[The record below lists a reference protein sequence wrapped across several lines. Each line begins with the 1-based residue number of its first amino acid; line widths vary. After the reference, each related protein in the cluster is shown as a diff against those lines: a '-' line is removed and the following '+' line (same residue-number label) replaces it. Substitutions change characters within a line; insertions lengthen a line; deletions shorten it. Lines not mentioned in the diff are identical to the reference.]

1 MKQSKL
7 KVLDLFSGIG
17 GFSLALESTGYFQ
30 TIGFVEND
38 EYCQAVL
45 RHHFPE
51 VPILGDIKNVTKET
65 VPTRP
70 DVLCGGFPCQPFSV
84 AGDQRAKDDPRHLW
98 PEMLRIIKEQKP
110 TWVVGENVSGLV
122 KLGLDE
128 ILDEMEDQGYSTRTF
143 NIPAFSVGAPHQR
156 QRLWIIGHLGDP
168 EHNGPPTPE
177 RQRGL
182 LKQPEEPKKQ
192 ISIWESEGTSS
203 ASGDVANPDNEGL
216 RSRIGGDDFDYEEE
230 SGEGGVDGEGS
241 AGDDEWY
248 DTSPTQDE
256 GVDVANPDVI
266 RSSSE
271 QFRNIR
277 GLAKKSREEK
287 GRGSK
292 SSVRIE
298 TRSSNVPD
306 TNDTRDRTQEH
317 RVDEDGKKNIQGRQ
331 EHTQSKSS
339 RHGADVA
346 NSESFKSREQTE
358 RQGRENTARRSDDS
372 RGTKTQRTE
381 TVTDPNGEGLQGQR
395 KKYKLPKSKR
405 KREIGGSSWWD
416 VEPNVGRVAY
426 GVPDRVFKLRALGN
440 SIIPQI
446 AQKIGYAIIEA
457 EKNGCKKGNQF

>member
-1 MKQSKL
+1 MSKSKL

-17 GFSLALESTGYFQ
+17 GFSLALESTGHFQ

-45 RHHFPE
+45 QHHFPE

-70 DVLCGGFPCQPFSV
+70 DVICGGFPCQPFSV

-168 EHNGPPTPE
+168 EHNGSPTPE
-177 RQRGL
+177 RERGL
-182 LKQPEEPKKQ
+182 LKQSEEPKKQ

-256 GVDVANPDVI
+256 GMDV
-266 RSSSE
+266 S
-271 QFRNIR
+271 
-277 GLAKKSREEK
+277 
-287 GRGSK
+287 
-292 SSVRIE
+292 
-298 TRSSNVPD
+298 D
-306 TNDTRDRTQEH
+306 TDNTRDRTQEH

-339 RHGADVA
+339 RHGADIP
-346 NSESFKSREQTE
+346 
-358 RQGRENTARRSDDS
+358 
-372 RGTKTQRTE
+372 
-381 TVTDPNGEGLQGQR
+381 DPNGKGLQGQR

-426 GVPDRVFKLRALGN
+426 GVPNRVFKLRALGN
-440 SIIPQI
+440 SIVPQI

-457 EKNGCKKGNQF
+457 EKNGHKEGNKF

>member
-1 MKQSKL
+1 MSKSKL

-17 GFSLALESTGYFQ
+17 GFSLALESTGHFQ

-45 RHHFPE
+45 QHHFPE

-70 DVLCGGFPCQPFSV
+70 DVICGGFPCQPFSV

-110 TWVVGENVSGLV
+110 TWIVGENVSGLV

-168 EHNGPPTPE
+168 EHNGSPTPE

-192 ISIWESEGTSS
+192 ISLWELEGTSS
-203 ASGDVANPDNEGL
+203 ASGDVANPDNEGV

-256 GVDVANPDVI
+256 GVDV
-266 RSSSE
+266 S
-271 QFRNIR
+271 
-277 GLAKKSREEK
+277 
-287 GRGSK
+287 
-292 SSVRIE
+292 
-298 TRSSNVPD
+298 D
-306 TNDTRDRTQEH
+306 TDDTRDRTQEH

-339 RHGADVA
+339 RHGADIP
-346 NSESFKSREQTE
+346 
-358 RQGRENTARRSDDS
+358 
-372 RGTKTQRTE
+372 
-381 TVTDPNGEGLQGQR
+381 DPNGKGLQGQR

-426 GVPDRVFKLRALGN
+426 GVPNRVFKLRALGN

-457 EKNGCKKGNQF
+457 EKNGYKEGSKF

>member
-1 MKQSKL
+1 MSKSKL

-17 GFSLALESTGYFQ
+17 GFSLALESTGHFQ

-45 RHHFPE
+45 QHHFPE

-70 DVLCGGFPCQPFSV
+70 DVICGGFPCQPFSV

-168 EHNGPPTPE
+168 EYNGSPTPE

-192 ISIWESEGTSS
+192 ISIWESEGTSG
-203 ASGDVANPDNEGL
+203 ASGDVANPDNEGV

-256 GVDVANPDVI
+256 GVDV
-266 RSSSE
+266 S
-271 QFRNIR
+271 
-277 GLAKKSREEK
+277 
-287 GRGSK
+287 
-292 SSVRIE
+292 
-298 TRSSNVPD
+298 D
-306 TNDTRDRTQEH
+306 TDNTRDRTQEH

-339 RHGADVA
+339 RHGADIP
-346 NSESFKSREQTE
+346 
-358 RQGRENTARRSDDS
+358 
-372 RGTKTQRTE
+372 
-381 TVTDPNGEGLQGQR
+381 DPNGKGLQGQR

-426 GVPDRVFKLRALGN
+426 GVPNRVFKLRALGN

-457 EKNGCKKGNQF
+457 EKNGYKEGSKF

>member
-1 MKQSKL
+1 MSKSKL

-17 GFSLALESTGYFQ
+17 GFSLALESTGHFQ

-45 RHHFPE
+45 QHHFPE

-70 DVLCGGFPCQPFSV
+70 DVICGGFPCQPFSV

-168 EHNGPPTPE
+168 EHNGSPTPE

-192 ISIWESEGTSS
+192 ISIWELEGTSG
-203 ASGDVANPDNEGL
+203 ASGDVANPDNEGV

-256 GVDVANPDVI
+256 GVDV
-266 RSSSE
+266 
-271 QFRNIR
+271 
-277 GLAKKSREEK
+277 
-287 GRGSK
+287 
-292 SSVRIE
+292 
-298 TRSSNVPD
+298 PD
-306 TNDTRDRTQEH
+306 TDNTRDRTQEH

-339 RHGADVA
+339 RHGADIP
-346 NSESFKSREQTE
+346 
-358 RQGRENTARRSDDS
+358 
-372 RGTKTQRTE
+372 
-381 TVTDPNGEGLQGQR
+381 DPNGKGLQGQR

-426 GVPDRVFKLRALGN
+426 GVPNRVFKLRALGN

-457 EKNGCKKGNQF
+457 EKNGYKEGSKF

>member
-1 MKQSKL
+1 MSKSKL

-17 GFSLALESTGYFQ
+17 GFSLALESTGHFQ

-45 RHHFPE
+45 QHHFPE

-70 DVLCGGFPCQPFSV
+70 DVICGGFPCQPFSV

-168 EHNGPPTPE
+168 EHNGSPTPE

-192 ISIWESEGTSS
+192 ISIWELEGTSS
-203 ASGDVANPDNEGL
+203 ASGDVANPDNERV

-256 GVDVANPDVI
+256 GVDMANP
-266 RSSSE
+266 
-271 QFRNIR
+271 
-277 GLAKKSREEK
+277 
-287 GRGSK
+287 
-292 SSVRIE
+292 
-298 TRSSNVPD
+298 
-306 TNDTRDRTQEH
+306 
-317 RVDEDGKKNIQGRQ
+317 
-331 EHTQSKSS
+331 
-339 RHGADVA
+339 
-346 NSESFKSREQTE
+346 ESFKSREQTE
-358 RQGRENTARRSDDS
+358 RQGRKNTARRSDDS
-372 RGTKTQRTE
+372 RGTKTERTE
-381 TVTDPNGEGLQGQR
+381 TVTDPNGKGLQGQR

-416 VEPNVGRVAY
+416 VEPDVGRVAY
-426 GVPDRVFKLRALGN
+426 GVPNRVFKLRALGN

-457 EKNGCKKGNQF
+457 EKNGYKEGSKF

>member
-1 MKQSKL
+1 MSKSKL

-17 GFSLALESTGYFQ
+17 GFSLALESTGHFQ

-45 RHHFPE
+45 QHHFPE

-70 DVLCGGFPCQPFSV
+70 DVICGGFPCQPFSV

-168 EHNGPPTPE
+168 EHNGSPTPE

-192 ISIWESEGTSS
+192 ISIWELEGAGS
-203 ASGDVANPDNEGL
+203 ASGDVANSDNEGV

-256 GVDVANPDVI
+256 GVDVPD
-266 RSSSE
+266 
-271 QFRNIR
+271 
-277 GLAKKSREEK
+277 
-287 GRGSK
+287 
-292 SSVRIE
+292 
-298 TRSSNVPD
+298 PD
-306 TNDTRDRTQEH
+306 NTRDRTQEH
-317 RVDEDGKKNIQGRQ
+317 QVDEDGKKNIQGRQ

-339 RHGADVA
+339 RHGADIP
-346 NSESFKSREQTE
+346 
-358 RQGRENTARRSDDS
+358 
-372 RGTKTQRTE
+372 
-381 TVTDPNGEGLQGQR
+381 DPNGKGLQGQR

-426 GVPDRVFKLRALGN
+426 GVPNRVFKLRALGN

-457 EKNGCKKGNQF
+457 EKNGYKEGSKF

>member
-1 MKQSKL
+1 MSKSKL

-17 GFSLALESTGYFQ
+17 GFSLALESTGHFQ

-45 RHHFPE
+45 QHHFPE

-70 DVLCGGFPCQPFSV
+70 DVICGGFPCQPFSV

-168 EHNGPPTPE
+168 EHNGSPTPE

-192 ISIWESEGTSS
+192 ISIWESEGASS
-203 ASGDVANPDNEGL
+203 ASGDVANPDNEGV

-256 GVDVANPDVI
+256 GMD
-266 RSSSE
+266 
-271 QFRNIR
+271 
-277 GLAKKSREEK
+277 
-287 GRGSK
+287 
-292 SSVRIE
+292 
-298 TRSSNVPD
+298 VPD
-306 TNDTRDRTQEH
+306 TDDTRDRTQEH
-317 RVDEDGKKNIQGRQ
+317 RVDKDGKKNIQGRQ

-339 RHGADVA
+339 RHGADIP
-346 NSESFKSREQTE
+346 
-358 RQGRENTARRSDDS
+358 
-372 RGTKTQRTE
+372 
-381 TVTDPNGEGLQGQR
+381 DPNGKGLQGQR

-426 GVPDRVFKLRALGN
+426 GVPNRVFKLRALGN

>member
-1 MKQSKL
+1 MSKSKL

-17 GFSLALESTGYFQ
+17 GFSLALESTGHFQ

-45 RHHFPE
+45 QHHFPE

-70 DVLCGGFPCQPFSV
+70 DVICGGFPCQPFSV

-168 EHNGPPTPE
+168 EHNGSPTPE

-192 ISIWESEGTSS
+192 ISIWELEGAGS

-256 GVDVANPDVI
+256 GVDMANP
-266 RSSSE
+266 
-271 QFRNIR
+271 
-277 GLAKKSREEK
+277 
-287 GRGSK
+287 
-292 SSVRIE
+292 
-298 TRSSNVPD
+298 
-306 TNDTRDRTQEH
+306 
-317 RVDEDGKKNIQGRQ
+317 
-331 EHTQSKSS
+331 
-339 RHGADVA
+339 
-346 NSESFKSREQTE
+346 ESFKSREQTE
-358 RQGRENTARRSDDS
+358 RQGRKNTARRSDDS
-372 RGTKTQRTE
+372 RGTKTERTE
-381 TVTDPNGEGLQGQR
+381 TVTDPNGKGLQGQR

-426 GVPDRVFKLRALGN
+426 GVPNRVFKLRALGN

-457 EKNGCKKGNQF
+457 EKNGHKEGNKF

>member
-1 MKQSKL
+1 LSKSKL

-17 GFSLALESTGYFQ
+17 GFSLALESTGHFQ

-45 RHHFPE
+45 QHHFPE

-70 DVLCGGFPCQPFSV
+70 DVICGGFPCQPFSV

-168 EHNGPPTPE
+168 EHNGSPTPE

-192 ISIWESEGTSS
+192 ISIWELEGTSS
-203 ASGDVANPDNEGL
+203 ASGDVANPDNERV

-256 GVDVANPDVI
+256 GVDMANP
-266 RSSSE
+266 
-271 QFRNIR
+271 
-277 GLAKKSREEK
+277 
-287 GRGSK
+287 
-292 SSVRIE
+292 
-298 TRSSNVPD
+298 
-306 TNDTRDRTQEH
+306 
-317 RVDEDGKKNIQGRQ
+317 
-331 EHTQSKSS
+331 
-339 RHGADVA
+339 
-346 NSESFKSREQTE
+346 ESFKSREQTE
-358 RQGRENTARRSDDS
+358 RQGRKNTARRSNDS
-372 RGTKTQRTE
+372 RGTKTERTE
-381 TVTDPNGEGLQGQR
+381 TVTDPNGKGLQGQR

-426 GVPDRVFKLRALGN
+426 GVPNRVFKLRALGN

-457 EKNGCKKGNQF
+457 EKNGHKEGNKF

>member
-1 MKQSKL
+1 MSKSKL

-17 GFSLALESTGYFQ
+17 GFSLALESTGHFQ

-45 RHHFPE
+45 QHHFPE

-70 DVLCGGFPCQPFSV
+70 DVICGGFPCQPFSV

-168 EHNGPPTPE
+168 EHNGSPTPE

-192 ISIWESEGTSS
+192 ISIWELEGTSS
-203 ASGDVANPDNEGL
+203 ASGDVANPDNERV

-230 SGEGGVDGEGS
+230 SGEGGIDGEGS

-256 GVDVANPDVI
+256 GVDMANP
-266 RSSSE
+266 
-271 QFRNIR
+271 
-277 GLAKKSREEK
+277 
-287 GRGSK
+287 
-292 SSVRIE
+292 
-298 TRSSNVPD
+298 
-306 TNDTRDRTQEH
+306 
-317 RVDEDGKKNIQGRQ
+317 
-331 EHTQSKSS
+331 
-339 RHGADVA
+339 
-346 NSESFKSREQTE
+346 ESFKSREQTE
-358 RQGRENTARRSDDS
+358 RQGRKNTARRSNDS
-372 RGTKTQRTE
+372 RGTKTERTE
-381 TVTDPNGEGLQGQR
+381 TVTDPNGKGLQGQR

-426 GVPDRVFKLRALGN
+426 GVPNRVFKLRALGN

-457 EKNGCKKGNQF
+457 EKNGHKEGNKF

>member
-1 MKQSKL
+1 MSKSKL

-17 GFSLALESTGYFQ
+17 GFSLALESTGHFQ

-45 RHHFPE
+45 QHHFPE

-70 DVLCGGFPCQPFSV
+70 DVICGGFPCQPYSV

-168 EHNGPPTPE
+168 EHNGSPTPE
-177 RQRGL
+177 RERGL
-182 LKQPEEPKKQ
+182 LKQSEEPKKQ

-203 ASGDVANPDNEGL
+203 ASGDVANPDNERV

-256 GVDVANPDVI
+256 GVDVSNPD
-266 RSSSE
+266 
-271 QFRNIR
+271 N
-277 GLAKKSREEK
+277 
-287 GRGSK
+287 
-292 SSVRIE
+292 
-298 TRSSNVPD
+298 
-306 TNDTRDRTQEH
+306 TRDRTQEH

-339 RHGADVA
+339 RHGADIP
-346 NSESFKSREQTE
+346 N
-358 RQGRENTARRSDDS
+358 
-372 RGTKTQRTE
+372 
-381 TVTDPNGEGLQGQR
+381 PNGKGLQGQR

-416 VEPNVGRVAY
+416 IEPNVGRVAY
-426 GVPDRVFKLRALGN
+426 GVPNRVFKLRALGN

-457 EKNGCKKGNQF
+457 EKNGYKEGSKF

>member
-1 MKQSKL
+1 MSKSKL

-17 GFSLALESTGYFQ
+17 GFSLALESTGHFQ

-45 RHHFPE
+45 QHHFPE

-70 DVLCGGFPCQPFSV
+70 DVICGGFPCQPFSV

-110 TWVVGENVSGLV
+110 TWIVGENVSGLV

-168 EHNGPPTPE
+168 EHNGSPTPE

-192 ISIWESEGTSS
+192 ISIWELEGTSS
-203 ASGDVANPDNEGL
+203 ASGDVANPDNEGV

-230 SGEGGVDGEGS
+230 SGEGGIDGEGS

-256 GVDVANPDVI
+256 GMDV
-266 RSSSE
+266 S
-271 QFRNIR
+271 
-277 GLAKKSREEK
+277 
-287 GRGSK
+287 
-292 SSVRIE
+292 
-298 TRSSNVPD
+298 D
-306 TNDTRDRTQEH
+306 TDNTRDRTQEH
-317 RVDEDGKKNIQGRQ
+317 RVDKDGKKNIKGRQ

-339 RHGADVA
+339 RHGADIP
-346 NSESFKSREQTE
+346 
-358 RQGRENTARRSDDS
+358 
-372 RGTKTQRTE
+372 
-381 TVTDPNGEGLQGQR
+381 DPNGKGLQGQR

-426 GVPDRVFKLRALGN
+426 GVPNRVFKLRALGN

-457 EKNGCKKGNQF
+457 EKNGYKEGSKF

>member
-1 MKQSKL
+1 MSKSKL

-17 GFSLALESTGYFQ
+17 GFSLALESTGHFQ

-45 RHHFPE
+45 QHHFPE

-70 DVLCGGFPCQPFSV
+70 DVICGGFPCQPFSV

-168 EHNGPPTPE
+168 EHNGSPTPE

-192 ISIWESEGTSS
+192 ISIWELEGAGS
-203 ASGDVANPDNEGL
+203 ASGDVANSDNEGV

-256 GVDVANPDVI
+256 GVDV
-266 RSSSE
+266 S
-271 QFRNIR
+271 
-277 GLAKKSREEK
+277 
-287 GRGSK
+287 
-292 SSVRIE
+292 
-298 TRSSNVPD
+298 D
-306 TNDTRDRTQEH
+306 TDDTRDRTQEH

-339 RHGADVA
+339 RHGADIP
-346 NSESFKSREQTE
+346 
-358 RQGRENTARRSDDS
+358 
-372 RGTKTQRTE
+372 
-381 TVTDPNGEGLQGQR
+381 DPNGKGLQGQR

-426 GVPDRVFKLRALGN
+426 GVPNRVFKLRALGN

-457 EKNGCKKGNQF
+457 EKNGYKEGSKF

>member
-17 GFSLALESTGYFQ
+17 GFSLALESTGHFQ

-70 DVLCGGFPCQPFSV
+70 DVICGGFPCQPFSV

-168 EHNGPPTPE
+168 EHNGSPTPE

-230 SGEGGVDGEGS
+230 SGEGGIDGEGS

-256 GVDVANPDVI
+256 GMD
-266 RSSSE
+266 
-271 QFRNIR
+271 
-277 GLAKKSREEK
+277 
-287 GRGSK
+287 
-292 SSVRIE
+292 
-298 TRSSNVPD
+298 VPD
-306 TNDTRDRTQEH
+306 TDDTGDRTQKH

-339 RHGADVA
+339 RHGADIP
-346 NSESFKSREQTE
+346 
-358 RQGRENTARRSDDS
+358 
-372 RGTKTQRTE
+372 
-381 TVTDPNGEGLQGQR
+381 DPNGKGLQGQR

-426 GVPDRVFKLRALGN
+426 GVPNRVFKLRALGN

-457 EKNGCKKGNQF
+457 EKNGHKEGNKF

>member
-1 MKQSKL
+1 MSKSKL

-17 GFSLALESTGYFQ
+17 GFSLALESTGHFQ

-70 DVLCGGFPCQPFSV
+70 DVICGGFPCQPFSV

-110 TWVVGENVSGLV
+110 TWIVGENVSGLV

-168 EHNGPPTPE
+168 EHNGSPTPE
-177 RQRGL
+177 RERGL

-192 ISIWESEGTSS
+192 ISIWELEGTSG
-203 ASGDVANPDNEGL
+203 ASGDVANPDNEGV

-230 SGEGGVDGEGS
+230 SGEGGIDGEGS

-256 GVDVANPDVI
+256 GVDVPNPD
-266 RSSSE
+266 
-271 QFRNIR
+271 N
-277 GLAKKSREEK
+277 
-287 GRGSK
+287 
-292 SSVRIE
+292 
-298 TRSSNVPD
+298 
-306 TNDTRDRTQEH
+306 TRDRTQEH
-317 RVDEDGKKNIQGRQ
+317 RVDKDGKKNIKRRQ
-331 EHTQSKSS
+331 EHTQAKSS
-339 RHGADVA
+339 IHGADIP
-346 NSESFKSREQTE
+346 
-358 RQGRENTARRSDDS
+358 
-372 RGTKTQRTE
+372 
-381 TVTDPNGEGLQGQR
+381 DPNGKGLQGQR

-426 GVPDRVFKLRALGN
+426 GVPNRVFKLRALGN

-457 EKNGCKKGNQF
+457 EKNGHKEGSKF

>member
-17 GFSLALESTGYFQ
+17 GFSLALESTGHFQ

-168 EHNGPPTPE
+168 EHNGSPTPE

-203 ASGDVANPDNEGL
+203 ASGDVANPDNEGV

-230 SGEGGVDGEGS
+230 SGEGGIDGEGS

-256 GVDVANPDVI
+256 GVDV
-266 RSSSE
+266 
-271 QFRNIR
+271 
-277 GLAKKSREEK
+277 
-287 GRGSK
+287 
-292 SSVRIE
+292 
-298 TRSSNVPD
+298 PD
-306 TNDTRDRTQEH
+306 TDDTGDRTQKH

-339 RHGADVA
+339 RHGADIP
-346 NSESFKSREQTE
+346 
-358 RQGRENTARRSDDS
+358 
-372 RGTKTQRTE
+372 
-381 TVTDPNGEGLQGQR
+381 DPNGKGLQGQR

-426 GVPDRVFKLRALGN
+426 GVPNRVFKLRALGN

-457 EKNGCKKGNQF
+457 EKNGHKEGNKF

>member
-1 MKQSKL
+1 LSKSKL

-17 GFSLALESTGYFQ
+17 GFSLALESTGHFQ

-45 RHHFPE
+45 QHHFPE

-70 DVLCGGFPCQPFSV
+70 DVICGGFPCQPFSV

-168 EHNGPPTPE
+168 EHNGSPTPE

-192 ISIWESEGTSS
+192 ISIWELEGTGS
-203 ASGDVANPDNEGL
+203 ASGDVANPDNEGV
-216 RSRIGGDDFDYEEE
+216 RSRIGGNDFDYEEE

-256 GVDVANPDVI
+256 GVDV
-266 RSSSE
+266 S
-271 QFRNIR
+271 
-277 GLAKKSREEK
+277 
-287 GRGSK
+287 
-292 SSVRIE
+292 
-298 TRSSNVPD
+298 D
-306 TNDTRDRTQEH
+306 TDNTRDRTQEH

-339 RHGADVA
+339 RHGADIP
-346 NSESFKSREQTE
+346 
-358 RQGRENTARRSDDS
+358 
-372 RGTKTQRTE
+372 
-381 TVTDPNGEGLQGQR
+381 DPNGKGLQGQR

-426 GVPDRVFKLRALGN
+426 GVPNRVFKLRALGN

-457 EKNGCKKGNQF
+457 EKNGYKEGSKF

>member
-1 MKQSKL
+1 MSKSKL

-17 GFSLALESTGYFQ
+17 GFSLALESTGHFQ

-45 RHHFPE
+45 QHHFPE

-70 DVLCGGFPCQPFSV
+70 DVICGGFPCQPFSV

-168 EHNGPPTPE
+168 EHNGSPTPE

-192 ISIWESEGTSS
+192 ISLWEFEGTSS

-256 GVDVANPDVI
+256 GVDVSNPD
-266 RSSSE
+266 
-271 QFRNIR
+271 N
-277 GLAKKSREEK
+277 
-287 GRGSK
+287 
-292 SSVRIE
+292 
-298 TRSSNVPD
+298 
-306 TNDTRDRTQEH
+306 TRDRTQEH

-339 RHGADVA
+339 RHGADIP
-346 NSESFKSREQTE
+346 
-358 RQGRENTARRSDDS
+358 
-372 RGTKTQRTE
+372 
-381 TVTDPNGEGLQGQR
+381 DPNGKGLQGQR

-416 VEPNVGRVAY
+416 IEPNVGRVAY
-426 GVPDRVFKLRALGN
+426 GVPNRVFKLRALGN

-457 EKNGCKKGNQF
+457 EKNGCKKSSKF

>member
-1 MKQSKL
+1 LSKSKL

-17 GFSLALESTGYFQ
+17 GFSLALESTGHFQ

-45 RHHFPE
+45 QHHFPE

-70 DVLCGGFPCQPFSV
+70 DVICGGFPCQPFSV

-110 TWVVGENVSGLV
+110 TWIVGENVSGLV

-168 EHNGPPTPE
+168 EHNGSPTPE

-192 ISIWESEGTSS
+192 ISIWELEGTSS
-203 ASGDVANPDNEGL
+203 ASGDVANPDNEGV
-216 RSRIGGDDFDYEEE
+216 RSRIGGNDFDYEEE

-256 GVDVANPDVI
+256 GVDMANP
-266 RSSSE
+266 
-271 QFRNIR
+271 
-277 GLAKKSREEK
+277 
-287 GRGSK
+287 
-292 SSVRIE
+292 
-298 TRSSNVPD
+298 
-306 TNDTRDRTQEH
+306 
-317 RVDEDGKKNIQGRQ
+317 
-331 EHTQSKSS
+331 
-339 RHGADVA
+339 
-346 NSESFKSREQTE
+346 ESFKSREQTE
-358 RQGRENTARRSDDS
+358 WQGRKNTARRSDDS
-372 RGTKTQRTE
+372 RGTKTERTE
-381 TVTDPNGEGLQGQR
+381 TVTDPNGKGLQGQR

-426 GVPDRVFKLRALGN
+426 GVPNRVFKLRALGN
-440 SIIPQI
+440 SIVPQI

-457 EKNGCKKGNQF
+457 EKNGYKEGSKF

>member
-1 MKQSKL
+1 MSKSKL

-17 GFSLALESTGYFQ
+17 GFSLALESTGHFQ

-45 RHHFPE
+45 QHHFPE

-70 DVLCGGFPCQPFSV
+70 DVICGGFPCQPFSV

-168 EHNGPPTPE
+168 EHNGSPTPE

-192 ISIWESEGTSS
+192 ISIWELEGTSS
-203 ASGDVANPDNEGL
+203 ASGDVANPDNEGV

-256 GVDVANPDVI
+256 GVDMANP
-266 RSSSE
+266 
-271 QFRNIR
+271 
-277 GLAKKSREEK
+277 
-287 GRGSK
+287 
-292 SSVRIE
+292 
-298 TRSSNVPD
+298 
-306 TNDTRDRTQEH
+306 
-317 RVDEDGKKNIQGRQ
+317 
-331 EHTQSKSS
+331 
-339 RHGADVA
+339 
-346 NSESFKSREQTE
+346 ESFKSREQTE
-358 RQGRENTARRSDDS
+358 RQGRKNTARRSDDS
-372 RGTKTQRTE
+372 RGTKTERTE
-381 TVTDPNGEGLQGQR
+381 TVTDPNGKGLQGQR

-426 GVPDRVFKLRALGN
+426 GVPNRVFKLRALGN

-457 EKNGCKKGNQF
+457 EKNGYKEGSKF

>member
-1 MKQSKL
+1 MSKSKL

-17 GFSLALESTGYFQ
+17 GFSLALESTGHFQ

-45 RHHFPE
+45 QHHFPE

-70 DVLCGGFPCQPFSV
+70 DVICGGFPCQPFSV

-110 TWVVGENVSGLV
+110 TWIVGENVSGLV

-168 EHNGPPTPE
+168 EHNGSPTPE

-192 ISIWESEGTSS
+192 ISIWELEGTSG
-203 ASGDVANPDNEGL
+203 ASGDVANPDNEGV

-256 GVDVANPDVI
+256 GVDV
-266 RSSSE
+266 S
-271 QFRNIR
+271 
-277 GLAKKSREEK
+277 
-287 GRGSK
+287 
-292 SSVRIE
+292 
-298 TRSSNVPD
+298 D
-306 TNDTRDRTQEH
+306 TDDTRDRTQEH

-339 RHGADVA
+339 RHGADIP
-346 NSESFKSREQTE
+346 
-358 RQGRENTARRSDDS
+358 
-372 RGTKTQRTE
+372 
-381 TVTDPNGEGLQGQR
+381 DPNGKGLQGQR

-426 GVPDRVFKLRALGN
+426 GVPNRVFKLRALGN

-457 EKNGCKKGNQF
+457 EKNGHKEGSKF

>member
-1 MKQSKL
+1 MSKSKL

-17 GFSLALESTGYFQ
+17 GFSLALESTGHFQ

-45 RHHFPE
+45 QHHFPE

-70 DVLCGGFPCQPFSV
+70 DVICGGFPCQPFSV

-168 EHNGPPTPE
+168 EHNGSPTPE

-192 ISIWESEGTSS
+192 ISIWELEGTSS
-203 ASGDVANPDNEGL
+203 ASGDVANPDNERV

-256 GVDVANPDVI
+256 GVDMANP
-266 RSSSE
+266 
-271 QFRNIR
+271 
-277 GLAKKSREEK
+277 
-287 GRGSK
+287 
-292 SSVRIE
+292 
-298 TRSSNVPD
+298 
-306 TNDTRDRTQEH
+306 
-317 RVDEDGKKNIQGRQ
+317 
-331 EHTQSKSS
+331 
-339 RHGADVA
+339 
-346 NSESFKSREQTE
+346 ESFKSREQTE
-358 RQGRENTARRSDDS
+358 RQGRKNTARRSNDS
-372 RGTKTQRTE
+372 RGTKTERTE
-381 TVTDPNGEGLQGQR
+381 TVTDPNGKGLQGQR

-426 GVPDRVFKLRALGN
+426 GVPNRVFKLRALGN

-457 EKNGCKKGNQF
+457 EKNGHKEGNKF

>member
-1 MKQSKL
+1 MSKSKL

-17 GFSLALESTGYFQ
+17 GFSLALESTGHFQ

-45 RHHFPE
+45 QHHFPE

-70 DVLCGGFPCQPFSV
+70 DVICGGFPCQPFSV

-168 EHNGPPTPE
+168 EHNGSPTPE

-192 ISIWESEGTSS
+192 ISIWELEGTSS
-203 ASGDVANPDNEGL
+203 ASGDVANPDNEGV

-256 GVDVANPDVI
+256 GVDV
-266 RSSSE
+266 
-271 QFRNIR
+271 
-277 GLAKKSREEK
+277 
-287 GRGSK
+287 
-292 SSVRIE
+292 
-298 TRSSNVPD
+298 PD
-306 TNDTRDRTQEH
+306 TDDTRDRTQEH
-317 RVDEDGKKNIQGRQ
+317 QVNEDGKKNIQGRQ

-339 RHGADVA
+339 RHGADIP
-346 NSESFKSREQTE
+346 
-358 RQGRENTARRSDDS
+358 
-372 RGTKTQRTE
+372 
-381 TVTDPNGEGLQGQR
+381 DPNGKGLQGQR

-426 GVPDRVFKLRALGN
+426 GVPNRVFKLRALGN

-457 EKNGCKKGNQF
+457 EKNGYKEGSKF

>member
-1 MKQSKL
+1 MSKSKL

-17 GFSLALESTGYFQ
+17 GFSLALESTGHFQ

-45 RHHFPE
+45 QHHFPE

-70 DVLCGGFPCQPFSV
+70 DVICGGFPCQPFSV

-168 EHNGPPTPE
+168 EHNGSPTPE

-192 ISIWESEGTSS
+192 ISIWELEGTSS
-203 ASGDVANPDNEGL
+203 ASGDVANPDNERV

-256 GVDVANPDVI
+256 GVDVSNPD
-266 RSSSE
+266 
-271 QFRNIR
+271 N
-277 GLAKKSREEK
+277 
-287 GRGSK
+287 
-292 SSVRIE
+292 
-298 TRSSNVPD
+298 
-306 TNDTRDRTQEH
+306 TRDRTQEH

-339 RHGADVA
+339 RHGADIP
-346 NSESFKSREQTE
+346 
-358 RQGRENTARRSDDS
+358 
-372 RGTKTQRTE
+372 
-381 TVTDPNGEGLQGQR
+381 DPNGKGLQGQR

-405 KREIGGSSWWD
+405 KRKIGGSSWWD

-426 GVPDRVFKLRALGN
+426 GVPNRVFKLRALGN

-457 EKNGCKKGNQF
+457 EKNGHKEGSKF

>member
-1 MKQSKL
+1 MSKSKL

-17 GFSLALESTGYFQ
+17 GFSLALESTGYFE

-45 RHHFPE
+45 QHHFPE

-70 DVLCGGFPCQPFSV
+70 DVICGGFPCQPFSV

-168 EHNGPPTPE
+168 EHNGSPTPE

-203 ASGDVANPDNEGL
+203 ASGDVANPDNERV

-256 GVDVANPDVI
+256 GVDV
-266 RSSSE
+266 S
-271 QFRNIR
+271 
-277 GLAKKSREEK
+277 
-287 GRGSK
+287 
-292 SSVRIE
+292 
-298 TRSSNVPD
+298 D
-306 TNDTRDRTQEH
+306 TDNTRDRTQEH
-317 RVDEDGKKNIQGRQ
+317 QVNKDGKKNIQGRQ

-346 NSESFKSREQTE
+346 NPESFKSREQTE

-372 RGTKTQRTE
+372 RGTKTERTE
-381 TVTDPNGEGLQGQR
+381 TVTDPNGKGLQGQR

-416 VEPNVGRVAY
+416 IEPNVGRGAF
-426 GVPDRVFKLRALGN
+426 GGPNRGFKLRALGN

-457 EKNGCKKGNQF
+457 EKNGCKKSSKF

>member
-1 MKQSKL
+1 MSKSKL

-17 GFSLALESTGYFQ
+17 GFSLALESTGHFQ

-45 RHHFPE
+45 QHHFPE

-70 DVLCGGFPCQPFSV
+70 DVICGGFPCQPFSV

-110 TWVVGENVSGLV
+110 TWIVGENVSGLV

-168 EHNGPPTPE
+168 EHNGSPTPE

-192 ISIWESEGTSS
+192 ISIWELEGTSG
-203 ASGDVANPDNEGL
+203 ASGDVANPDNEGV

-230 SGEGGVDGEGS
+230 SGEGGIDGEGS

-256 GVDVANPDVI
+256 GMDV
-266 RSSSE
+266 S
-271 QFRNIR
+271 
-277 GLAKKSREEK
+277 
-287 GRGSK
+287 
-292 SSVRIE
+292 
-298 TRSSNVPD
+298 D
-306 TNDTRDRTQEH
+306 TDNTRDRTQEH
-317 RVDEDGKKNIQGRQ
+317 RVDKDGKKNIKGRQ

-339 RHGADVA
+339 RHGADIP
-346 NSESFKSREQTE
+346 
-358 RQGRENTARRSDDS
+358 
-372 RGTKTQRTE
+372 
-381 TVTDPNGEGLQGQR
+381 DPNGKGLQGQR

-426 GVPDRVFKLRALGN
+426 GVPNRVFKLRALGN

-457 EKNGCKKGNQF
+457 EKNGYKEGSKF

>member
-1 MKQSKL
+1 MSKSKL

-17 GFSLALESTGYFQ
+17 GFSLALESTGHFQ

-45 RHHFPE
+45 QHHFPE

-70 DVLCGGFPCQPFSV
+70 DVICGGFPCQPFSV

-110 TWVVGENVSGLV
+110 TWIVGENVSGLV

-168 EHNGPPTPE
+168 EHNGSPTPE

-192 ISIWESEGTSS
+192 ISLWEFEGTSG

-256 GVDVANPDVI
+256 GVDMANP
-266 RSSSE
+266 
-271 QFRNIR
+271 
-277 GLAKKSREEK
+277 
-287 GRGSK
+287 
-292 SSVRIE
+292 
-298 TRSSNVPD
+298 
-306 TNDTRDRTQEH
+306 
-317 RVDEDGKKNIQGRQ
+317 
-331 EHTQSKSS
+331 
-339 RHGADVA
+339 
-346 NSESFKSREQTE
+346 ESFKSREQTE
-358 RQGRENTARRSDDS
+358 RQRRKNTARRSNDS
-372 RGTKTQRTE
+372 RGTKTKRTE
-381 TVTDPNGEGLQGQR
+381 TVTDPNGKGLQGQR

-426 GVPDRVFKLRALGN
+426 GVPNRVFKLRALGN

-457 EKNGCKKGNQF
+457 EKNGHKEGNKF

>member
-1 MKQSKL
+1 MSKSKL

-17 GFSLALESTGYFQ
+17 GFSLALESTGHFQ

-45 RHHFPE
+45 QHHFPE

-70 DVLCGGFPCQPFSV
+70 DVICGGFPCQPFSV

-168 EHNGPPTPE
+168 EHNGSPTPE

-192 ISIWESEGTSS
+192 ISIWEFEGTSG
-203 ASGDVANPDNEGL
+203 ASGDVANPDNERV

-256 GVDVANPDVI
+256 GVDMANP
-266 RSSSE
+266 
-271 QFRNIR
+271 
-277 GLAKKSREEK
+277 
-287 GRGSK
+287 
-292 SSVRIE
+292 
-298 TRSSNVPD
+298 
-306 TNDTRDRTQEH
+306 
-317 RVDEDGKKNIQGRQ
+317 
-331 EHTQSKSS
+331 
-339 RHGADVA
+339 
-346 NSESFKSREQTE
+346 ESFKSREQTE
-358 RQGRENTARRSDDS
+358 RQGRKNTARRSDDS
-372 RGTKTQRTE
+372 RGTKTERTE
-381 TVTDPNGEGLQGQR
+381 TVTDPNGKGLQGQR

-426 GVPDRVFKLRALGN
+426 GVPNRVFKLRALGN

-457 EKNGCKKGNQF
+457 EKNGHKEGNKF

>member
-1 MKQSKL
+1 MSKSKL

-17 GFSLALESTGYFQ
+17 GFSLALESTGHFQ

-45 RHHFPE
+45 QHHFPE

-70 DVLCGGFPCQPFSV
+70 DVICGGFPCQPFSV

-168 EHNGPPTPE
+168 EHNGSPTPE
-177 RQRGL
+177 RKRGL

-192 ISIWESEGTSS
+192 ISIWELEGAGS
-203 ASGDVANPDNEGL
+203 ASGDVANSDNEGV

-256 GVDVANPDVI
+256 GVDV
-266 RSSSE
+266 
-271 QFRNIR
+271 
-277 GLAKKSREEK
+277 
-287 GRGSK
+287 
-292 SSVRIE
+292 
-298 TRSSNVPD
+298 PD
-306 TNDTRDRTQEH
+306 TDNTRDRTQEH

-339 RHGADVA
+339 RHGADIP
-346 NSESFKSREQTE
+346 
-358 RQGRENTARRSDDS
+358 
-372 RGTKTQRTE
+372 
-381 TVTDPNGEGLQGQR
+381 DPNGKGLQGQR

-426 GVPDRVFKLRALGN
+426 GVPNRVFKLRALGN

-457 EKNGCKKGNQF
+457 EKNGYKEGSKF

>member
-1 MKQSKL
+1 LSKSKL

-17 GFSLALESTGYFQ
+17 GFSLALESTGHFQ

-45 RHHFPE
+45 QHHFPE

-70 DVLCGGFPCQPFSV
+70 DVICGGFPCQPFSV

-168 EHNGPPTPE
+168 EHNGSPTPE
-177 RQRGL
+177 RERGL

-256 GVDVANPDVI
+256 GMDV
-266 RSSSE
+266 S
-271 QFRNIR
+271 
-277 GLAKKSREEK
+277 
-287 GRGSK
+287 
-292 SSVRIE
+292 
-298 TRSSNVPD
+298 D
-306 TNDTRDRTQEH
+306 TDNTRDRTQEH

-339 RHGADVA
+339 RHGADIP
-346 NSESFKSREQTE
+346 
-358 RQGRENTARRSDDS
+358 
-372 RGTKTQRTE
+372 
-381 TVTDPNGEGLQGQR
+381 DPNGKGLQGQR

-416 VEPNVGRVAY
+416 IEPNVGRVAY
-426 GVPDRVFKLRALGN
+426 GVPNRVFKLRALGN
-440 SIIPQI
+440 SIVPQI

-457 EKNGCKKGNQF
+457 EKNGYKEGNKF

>member
-1 MKQSKL
+1 MSKSKL

-17 GFSLALESTGYFQ
+17 GFSLALESTGHFQ

-45 RHHFPE
+45 QHHFPE

-70 DVLCGGFPCQPFSV
+70 DVICGGFPCQPFSV

-110 TWVVGENVSGLV
+110 TWIVGENVSGLV

-168 EHNGPPTPE
+168 EHNGSPTPE

-192 ISIWESEGTSS
+192 ISIWELEGTSS
-203 ASGDVANPDNEGL
+203 ASGDVANPDNEGV

-256 GVDVANPDVI
+256 GVDV
-266 RSSSE
+266 S
-271 QFRNIR
+271 
-277 GLAKKSREEK
+277 
-287 GRGSK
+287 
-292 SSVRIE
+292 
-298 TRSSNVPD
+298 D
-306 TNDTRDRTQEH
+306 TDDTRDRTQEH

-339 RHGADVA
+339 RHGADIP
-346 NSESFKSREQTE
+346 
-358 RQGRENTARRSDDS
+358 
-372 RGTKTQRTE
+372 
-381 TVTDPNGEGLQGQR
+381 DPNGKGLQGQR

-426 GVPDRVFKLRALGN
+426 GVPNRVFKLRALGN

-457 EKNGCKKGNQF
+457 EKNGYKEGSKF

>member
-1 MKQSKL
+1 LSKSKL

-17 GFSLALESTGYFQ
+17 GFSLALESTGHFQ

-45 RHHFPE
+45 QHHFPE

-70 DVLCGGFPCQPFSV
+70 DVICGGFPCQPFSV
-84 AGDQRAKDDPRHLW
+84 AGDQRAKNDPRHLW

-168 EHNGPPTPE
+168 EHNGSPTPE

-192 ISIWESEGTSS
+192 ISIWESKGASS

-256 GVDVANPDVI
+256 GMD
-266 RSSSE
+266 
-271 QFRNIR
+271 
-277 GLAKKSREEK
+277 
-287 GRGSK
+287 
-292 SSVRIE
+292 
-298 TRSSNVPD
+298 VPD
-306 TNDTRDRTQEH
+306 PDNTRDRTQEH
-317 RVDEDGKKNIQGRQ
+317 RVDKDGKKNIQGRQ

-339 RHGADVA
+339 RHGADIP
-346 NSESFKSREQTE
+346 
-358 RQGRENTARRSDDS
+358 
-372 RGTKTQRTE
+372 
-381 TVTDPNGEGLQGQR
+381 DPNGKGLQGQR

-426 GVPDRVFKLRALGN
+426 GGPNRVFKLRALGN

-457 EKNGCKKGNQF
+457 EKNGHKEGNKF